1 MNWYPHH
8 IGDYKAATAHL
19 SNNED
24 LAYRR
29 LIEMYYDTEQN
40 IPLDTHWVSRRLRMG
55 LDVVETILKEF
66 FIVSENGY
74 EHVRCDYE
82 IAEFHRKGD
91 IARANGKKGGRR
103 KATPAIGNNPAG
115 NHPLAQ
121 GLPSANP
128 ELTKPLAIQEP
139 RTKNQEPVIKEPKGS
154 SSTSLPPC
162 PQKKLLELFSQH
174 CPTLPQPR
182 PELWIKGKNGQTMS
196 ARWKWVLTA
205 IKNDG
210 KRYAETPDEAI
221 EWFDRY
227 FGYIASRDFLMGK
240 TTDWQA
246 DLGWLMKAENFEKV
260 LNKNYKNKDEK

>member
-1 MNWYPHH
+1 MHFYPHH
-8 IGDYKAATAHL
+8 IGDFLKDTSHLNDHQLAT
-19 SNNED
+19 
-24 LAYRR
+24 Y
-29 LIEMYYDTEQN
+29 
-40 IPLDTHWVSRRLRMG
+40 LRMMWKYY
-55 LDVVETILKEF
+55 LDESPITGDFEDIAFAMRTDEKTVRTLLKHF
-66 FIVSENGY
+66 FIESESGWA
-74 EHVRCDYE
+74 HARCDKV
-82 IAEFHRKGD
+82 IAEFHSKSES
-91 IARANGKKGGRR
+91 ARLSAKARWDAKNIRTQCERNANASKKDANEPIID
-103 KATPAIGNNPAG
+103 ATQNP
-115 NHPLAQ
+115 
-121 GLPSANP
+121 
-128 ELTKPLAIQEP
+128 EP
-139 RTKNQEPVIKEPKGS
+139 RTQNIEPKGS

-162 PQKKLLELFSQH
+162 PQKKLLELFSRH

-182 PELWIKGKNGQTMS
+182 PELWINGKNGQTMS

-210 KRYAETPDEAI
+210 KRYAETPDEAV